1 MNLKLVQC
9 KYIIFE
15 VTCIKKHIMQRYG
28 ISKGKRIKGFSII
41 CLSTNRKKNITTG
54 SLLRLVIFVRTR
66 SIEEE
71 KKNVKLADKIFT
83 YQDIETI

>member
-28 ISKGKRIKGFSII
+28 ISKEKRIKAF
-41 CLSTNRKKNITTG
+41 
-54 SLLRLVIFVRTR
+54 
-66 SIEEE
+66 
-71 KKNVKLADKIFT
+71 
-83 YQDIETI
+83 Q